1 MRRKMGLYLGL
12 TWVLVGG
19 RPGRHG
25 SAAGGD
31 GMIRGLYSAAAGLL
45 ATQLQEG
52 VVADNLA
59 NSGTAGYKARHV
71 TFAAFG
77 PMALD
82 RVGSVAMAA
91 GAAPIGTI
99 SSGAMIDQT
108 AVNWTPGPLRATDN
122 PMAAAI
128 SGPGMFAVQTAQGIR
143 YTRAG
148 EFRIDGAGLVVN
160 PAGASVLAANGHAL
174 RVPSSLAGFTGA
186 IQADGTVRVHG
197 QAVGV
202 VGVFAPPQA
211 RLTPVGGSLFALPA
225 GAPAPAAVAATLRPG
240 YVEQANV
247 DVVAQMAALLQVQEA
262 YASDQRAVQIANH
275 TMKTALTDVG
285 SLP

>member
-1 MRRKMGLYLGL
+1 
-12 TWVLVGG
+12 
-19 RPGRHG
+19 
-25 SAAGGD
+25 
-31 GMIRGLYSAAAGLL
+31 MIRGLYSAAAGLL
-45 ATQLQEG
+45 STQLQEG

-91 GAAPIGTI
+91 SAVPIGTV

-108 AVNWTPGPLRATDN
+108 SINWTPGPLRATDN
-122 PMAAAI
+122 RLAAAI
-128 SGPGMFAVQTAQGIR
+128 SGPGMFAVRTPQGVR

-148 EFRIDGAGLVVN
+148 EFRVNGAGMLVN
-160 PAGASVLAANGHAL
+160 PAGDAVLGGNGHAL
-174 RVPSSLAGFTGA
+174 RVPPSLAGAAGA
-186 IQADGTVRVHG
+186 IQTDGTVQVRG
-197 QAVGV
+197 QTVGV
-202 VGVFAPPQA
+202 VGVFAPPLA

-225 GAPAPAAVAATLRPG
+225 GAAAPAAIRATLRPG

-247 DVVAQMAALLQVQEA
+247 DVVAQMAALLQVQQA

-275 TMKTALTDVG
+275 TMKTALADVG